1 MRKSGALFVAI
12 LAACLVAV
20 SVSSAWSAK
29 RDRDWDACNGSD
41 DDASIIGCTNVLN
54 RGARESQ
61 EDRATAYNNRGWS
74 YSNKDD
80 YDRAIADFDE
90 AIRLDPKFALAL
102 VNRGWAYE
110 RKGDYARAI
119 ADYEEA
125 IRLDPNYSLA
135 YNNHGWIHHLKGEYD
150 EAIADYGEAIRTDP
164 KDATAY
170 INRCDAYNR
179 KNEPDR
185 AIQDCEA
192 AIRLDRNA
200 ASAYARRGDAFYQK
214 GQYDL
219 ALRDYDK
226 AIRLEPRL
234 GWARVHRGLV
244 YAKNGDNDRARTDFT
259 TALAIPPED
268 KFDKEAYDIARD
280 RLAALGGQS
289 EGQRQSQPAA
299 VPSPA
304 APPTSPTASTTSPA
318 APPGSSENAPSLA
331 APSRAAPPRA
341 LGGRVALV
349 IGNAAYPDNDQ
360 ALSQPIKDARA
371 MAEELRR
378 ANFEVITGED
388 VGKQKLASLLA
399 SFKAKI
405 HQGSTALV
413 FFSGYGIQ
421 SGKQSYLV
429 PVDAQIWA
437 ESDVKRDGVSIES
450 ILADMNAAGAAV
462 KLVIIDA
469 ARRNPYERRF
479 RGLSTG
485 LAALT
490 APTGTLAIYSAA
502 PDKVMS
508 DSDDANSLFLSELL
522 KEMRN
527 PGQSAEAI
535 FNSTQKGVSRASKYE
550 QLPWVSSSLVDDFV
564 FKEPARPGPAAPTP
578 SAPPR

>member
-12 LAACLVAV
+12 LAACLVAL

-90 AIRLDPKFALAL
+90 AIRLDPKFGLAL

-110 RKGDYARAI
+110 RKGDYTRAI
-119 ADYEEA
+119 ADYDEA
-125 IRLDPNYSLA
+125 IHLDPNNSLA

-179 KNEPDR
+179 KNEADR
-185 AIQDCEA
+185 AIRDCEA
-192 AIRLDRNA
+192 AIR
-200 ASAYARRGDAFYQK
+200 QK

-244 YAKNGDNDRARTDFT
+244 YEKNGDNDSARADFT

-268 KFDKEAYDIARD
+268 KFDKEATDVARD
-280 RLAALGGQS
+280 RLAALGGRS
-289 EGQRQSQPAA
+289 ESQRQSQPAA
-299 VPSPA
+299 APSPA
-304 APPTSPTASTTSPA
+304 ALPTSPTASSISPA
-318 APPGSSENAPSLA
+318 ASSGSSENARSIA
-331 APSRAAPPRA
+331 APSRDAPPQT

-378 ANFEVITGED
+378 ADFEVITGED
-388 VGKQKLASLLA
+388 VGRQKLASLLA

-485 LAALT
+485 LAPLT

-502 PDKVMS
+502 PDKVMN

>member
-1 MRKSGALFVAI
+1 MRKSGALFVTV
-12 LAACLVAV
+12 LAGCLGAV

-29 RDRDWDACNGSD
+29 GDREWDACNGSD
-41 DDASIIGCTNVLN
+41 DDAGIIGCTNVLN

-74 YSNKDD
+74 YSQKGD
-80 YDRAIADFDE
+80 YDRAIADYDE
-90 AIRLDPKFALAL
+90 AIRLNPKFGLAL
-102 VNRGWAYE
+102 VNRGWSLE
-110 RKGDYARAI
+110 RKGDYDRAI
-119 ADYEEA
+119 ADYDEA

-135 YNNHGWIHHLKGEYD
+135 YNNRGRIRHLRGEYD
-150 EAIADYGEAIRTDP
+150 QAIADYDEAIRTDP

-179 KNEPDR
+179 KGEPDR
-185 AIQDCEA
+185 AARDCEA
-192 AIRLDRNA
+192 AIKLDRNA
-200 ASAYARRGDAFYQK
+200 ASAYASRGDTFYQK
-214 GQYDL
+214 GQYDP
-219 ALRDYDK
+219 AIRDYDK

-244 YAKNGDNDRARTDFT
+244 YEKKGDKERARTDYT

-268 KFDKEAYDIARD
+268 KIDEEAHDVVRKQ
-280 RLAALGGQS
+280 LAALDGQPQSRAQS
-289 EGQRQSQPAA
+289 EPAPAA
-299 VPSPA
+299 SPAPA
-304 APPTSPTASTTSPA
+304 APSAS
-318 APPGSSENAPSLA
+318 APPPVS
-331 APSRAAPPRA
+331 PPRVA
-341 LGGRVALV
+341 TPQTAGRVALV
-349 IGNAAYPDNDQ
+349 IGNAAYPDSDRTL
-360 ALSQPIKDARA
+360 AQPIKDARA

-378 ANFEVITGED
+378 AGFDVIFGED
-388 VGKQKLASLLA
+388 VGKQKLTALLG

-405 HQGSTALV
+405 MPGSTALV

-437 ESDVKRDGVSIES
+437 ENDVKRDGVSIES
-450 ILADMNAAGAAV
+450 ILADMNAAGAAA

-490 APTGTLAIYSAA
+490 APAGTLAIYSAA
-502 PDKVMS
+502 PDNVVS
-508 DSDDANSLFLSELL
+508 DSDGVNSLFLSELL

-527 PGQSAEAI
+527 PGLSAEAI
-535 FNSTQKGVSRASKYE
+535 FNSTQKGVSRASKNE
-550 QLPWVSSSLVDDFV
+550 QLPWVSSSLVDDFF
-564 FKEPARPGPAAPTP
+564 FKEAAAPDAAAPGPSTPT
-578 SAPPR
+578 R